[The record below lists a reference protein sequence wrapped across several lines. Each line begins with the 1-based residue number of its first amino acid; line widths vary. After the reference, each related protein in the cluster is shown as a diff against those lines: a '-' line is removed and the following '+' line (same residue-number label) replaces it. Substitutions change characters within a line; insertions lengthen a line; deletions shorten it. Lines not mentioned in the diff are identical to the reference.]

1 MIYVCCH
8 FRTLFLFV
16 LMFLS
21 LADSEADK
29 CALSAEPPIVAVF
42 EHSVDNHTQEQSGDK
57 KTQEEDT
64 CNDSQSIF
72 F

>member
-1 MIYVCCH
+1 
-8 FRTLFLFV
+8 
-16 LMFLS
+16 MFLS

-42 EHSVDNHTQEQSGDK
+42 EHSVDNHTQEQAGDK